1 MKVASSISLSL
12 WNFVLNLTTY
22 LIDNDFRPK
31 RCILTVADIELGD
44 EKKIGFSLE
53 LLSICI
59 ARNEMVSYVGYGFE
73 VLTVLDVI
81 TVLQLPYNI

>member
-1 MKVASSISLSL
+1 M
-12 WNFVLNLTTY
+12 
-22 LIDNDFRPK
+22 
-31 RCILTVADIELGD
+31 TVADIELGD

-81 TVLQLPYNI
+81 TVLQLSYNILLTISYWVNCVAQHFRDPYHSLFFRFCTNY